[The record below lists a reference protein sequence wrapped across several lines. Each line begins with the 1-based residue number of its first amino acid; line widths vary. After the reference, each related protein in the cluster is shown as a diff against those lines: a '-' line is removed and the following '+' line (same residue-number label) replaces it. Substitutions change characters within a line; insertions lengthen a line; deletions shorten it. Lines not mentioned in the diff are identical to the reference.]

1 MERVVSYDRV
11 STKSQSERHGLDAQ
25 RTIRAEYAARNNLV
39 VIKEFVEVESG
50 SNKERPVL
58 KEALNYCELTGCRLI
73 TARLDRLSRSLSFL
87 GAILDSGVEIIICD
101 FPNASRFVLNVL
113 GCVAEYELERIRE
126 RTKNGLKAAKA
137 KGVQLGKACH
147 LNRDSEKFSDGRIQ
161 GSLKNRTKADLRAE
175 KLKPEILK
183 FQSQGITSLTALA
196 QQLTEAG
203 IQTPRKKKVWT
214 SQGVKN
220 LLVRIGPV

>member
-73 TARLDRLSRSLSFL
+73 TARLDRGDPGFRSRDHHLR
-87 GAILDSGVEIIICD
+87 
-101 FPNASRFVLNVL
+101 FPQRFQIRP
-113 GCVAEYELERIRE
+113 ERAR
-126 RTKNGLKAAKA
+126 
-137 KGVQLGKACH
+137 
-147 LNRDSEKFSDGRIQ
+147 
-161 GSLKNRTKADLRAE
+161 
-175 KLKPEILK
+175 
-183 FQSQGITSLTALA
+183 
-196 QQLTEAG
+196 
-203 IQTPRKKKVWT
+203 
-214 SQGVKN
+214 
-220 LLVRIGPV
+220 VRS